1 MRRFDLV
8 FWGWSP
14 GGGARTVK
22 HFSIAAG
29 LLVAA
34 FGIAQFAG
42 VHRQGESVATV
53 TCTTD
58 PCEMTQAA
66 PALRRSLSPEEVLA
80 RPYLSVLLPSASQ
93 EQGAKS
99 HKQLA
104 SLNPQ
109 LAPSELS
116 TAEPEALIE
125 PEGPP
130 TVAAEAKP
138 WVGRGRPITVA
149 FAYLNSHTVG
159 PITASAIE
167 QTNTA
172 EPWAD
177 ASDSAAMPLD
187 AQVHSRSIS
196 RDGICNAIVS
206 AARGNGLPVPFFAN
220 LIWQESNFHLG
231 EISDAGALGVAQ
243 FIPETAN
250 EHGLINPFEPI
261 HAIYTAGKFLR
272 RLQDQYRNLGATA
285 AAYNAGPGR
294 VNEWLAKRRGLP
306 AETRAYVKIIT
317 GHRADQWASA
327 EARHNPEIRL
337 MPAKAPCA
345 EVAEA
350 VAAEAKL
357 VRVAKL
363 MVELAGAT
371 RPAAPAVN
379 PAMAAARTAAPSI
392 TLAASTSDKPV
403 TALPQPKPAV
413 VSSKPAVAPKSAVAA
428 SKPAAPQAHVI
439 HVASK
444 PAPHAARIVAK
455 LDDRA
460 PTAPQPKNQSK
471 PARQA
476 SFVER
481 VFGDAAA
488 RKPSAAHPATAPAQ
502 TTVARKVAHTDKPSG
517 VALSYAE
524 R

>member
-1 MRRFDLV
+1 M
-8 FWGWSP
+8 
-14 GGGARTVK
+14 K

-34 FGIAQFAG
+34 FGIAQFTG
-42 VHRQGESVATV
+42 VYRHGESVASV

-66 PALRRSLSPEEVLA
+66 LALRRSLSPEEVLA

-99 HKQLA
+99 RKQLA

-109 LAPSELS
+109 VAPSELA

-138 WVGRGRPITVA
+138 WVGRWRPITVA
-149 FAYLNSHTVG
+149 FAYLNNHTVG
-159 PITASAIE
+159 PIAASAIE
-167 QTNTA
+167 PATPA

-177 ASDSAAMPLD
+177 ASDSVAMPLD

-294 VNEWLAKRRGLP
+294 VNEWLARRRGLP

-345 EVAEA
+345 EVAAE
-350 VAAEAKL
+350 VAAEVKL
-357 VRVAKL
+357 VHVAKL

-371 RPAAPAVN
+371 RPPAPAINAV
-379 PAMAAARTAAPSI
+379 ASARTAAPVV
-392 TLAASTSDKPV
+392 TASVTTGTEMPV
-403 TALPQPKPAV
+403 TIQPQSRSAQ
-413 VSSKPAVAPKSAVAA
+413 PKSAQPKSAAVAA
-428 SKPAAPQAHVI
+428 KPAAPQPHVSHVASKPASPAPQAM

-444 PAPHAARIVAK
+444 PAPQPARTVAK
-455 LDDRA
+455 LDERA
-460 PTAPQPKNQSK
+460 LTAPQPKNQSK
-471 PARQA
+471 PGQKTN
-476 SFVER
+476 FVER
-481 VFGDAAA
+481 VFGSGNGAAA
-488 RKPSAAHPATAPAQ
+488 HKPATAQAATASAQ
-502 TTVARKVAHTDKPSG
+502 TTTVARKVTHTDEPSG

>member
-1 MRRFDLV
+1 VR
-8 FWGWSP
+8 
-14 GGGARTVK
+14 
-22 HFSIAAG
+22 HFSVAAG

-42 VHRQGESVATV
+42 VHRQAETVASV

-93 EQGAKS
+93 EQAAKS
-99 HKQLA
+99 HRQLA

-109 LAPSELS
+109 VAPGSLA

-130 TVAAEAKP
+130 TVAAEPQP
-138 WVGRGRPITVA
+138 WVGRWRPITVA
-149 FAYLNSHTVG
+149 FAFLNSHQVS
-159 PITASAIE
+159 PLAASVIE
-167 QTNTA
+167 PTKPA

-177 ASDSAAMPLD
+177 ASDSVAMPLD

-196 RDGICNAIVS
+196 RLGICSAIVS

-345 EVAEA
+345 EVAEE

-363 MVELAGAT
+363 MVELAAAT
-371 RPAAPAVN
+371 RPPAPAINAV
-379 PAMAAARTAAPSI
+379 AAARAAAPVV
-392 TLAASTSDKPV
+392 TASVTTGTEMPV
-403 TALPQPKPAV
+403 TIQPQPKSAP
-413 VSSKPAVAPKSAVAA
+413 PKSAPPKSTAAAKPAAPQPRVSHVA
-428 SKPAAPQAHVI
+428 SKPAAPAPQPA

-444 PAPHAARIVAK
+444 PAPQPARTVAK
-455 LDDRA
+455 LDERA
-460 PTAPQPKNQSK
+460 PTAPK
-471 PARQA
+471 PGQKTN
-476 SFVER
+476 FVER
-481 VFGDAAA
+481 VFGSGNGAAA
-488 RKPSAAHPATAPAQ
+488 HKPATAQAAAAPAHT
-502 TTVARKVAHTDKPSG
+502 TTVARKVTHADKPSG